1 MIQTLTQQFIQTSL
15 IEWLA
20 FAFGVLQV
28 ALALYNKTINF
39 YAGLISVILYTW
51 VFYKAGLF
59 AESLL
64 NAYYIIISIAGI
76 VVWSQRN
83 KNYELPIS
91 RTGHQTKIYS
101 TLLFVASFGLLY
113 WVLKTY
119 TSSTVPMQDS
129 FVTAMAWVGSFLM
142 VQRKIENWVIL
153 NISNIIAIP
162 LQFSKGLELTALLT
176 VIYFVMAVLGYFR
189 WRKIL
194 MAKSIS

>member
-1 MIQTLTQQFIQTSL
+1 MHQSLTQQFTQTSL
-15 IEWLA
+15 LEWLA

-28 ALALYNKTINF
+28 VLALYNKTINF

-51 VFYKAGLF
+51 VFYHAGLF

-64 NAYYIIISIAGI
+64 NAYYIVISIAGI
-76 VVWSQRN
+76 IVWSQRN
-83 KNYELPIS
+83 KKYELAIS

-101 TLLFVASFGLLY
+101 TLLFIASFGLLF

-129 FVTAMAWVGSFLM
+129 LVTALAWVGSYLM

-162 LQFSKGLELTALLT
+162 LQYSKGLELTALLT
-176 VIYFVMAVLGYFR
+176 VIYFIVAVLGYLR

-194 MAKSIS
+194 MAKALS